1 MKITPTKSTKI
12 MRSTQWE
19 FDMACFYCFGCD
31 NYVDDDYH
39 PMEADG
45 LCPTCHIEKEE
56 QAGESLDQDSTG
68 ASGPTV

>member
-1 MKITPTKSTKI
+1 
-12 MRSTQWE
+12 
-19 FDMACFYCFGCD
+19 MACFYCFGCD